1 MASEA
6 AALQGLGAQA
16 ASAQAPAHVGGQLPL
31 GMVGE
36 DEVAR
41 VSKIRG
47 GAELRQHLAELGFV
61 EGAEVKVISRVNG
74 DCIVSVKGARLA
86 LNRTMS
92 SHVMVTLEGSTSPQ
106 PRRVVQRGSREA
118 LALMQV
124 AGTTTP
130 ARRKGTDGNS

>member
-16 ASAQAPAHVGGQLPL
+16 ASAQAPARVGGQLPL

-41 VSKIRG
+41 VPKIRG

-92 SHVMVTLEGSTSPQ
+92 SHVMVTL
-106 PRRVVQRGSREA
+106 
-118 LALMQV
+118 
-124 AGTTTP
+124 
-130 ARRKGTDGNS
+130 